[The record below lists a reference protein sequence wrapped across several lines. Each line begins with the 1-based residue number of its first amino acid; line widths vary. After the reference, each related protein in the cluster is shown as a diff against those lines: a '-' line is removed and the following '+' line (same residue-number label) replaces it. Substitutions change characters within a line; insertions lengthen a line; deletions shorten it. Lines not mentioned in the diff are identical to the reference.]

1 MLYPSELQ
9 ARGSLF
15 DGSEEADCNFLL
27 ILSLIGGWR

>member
-15 DGSEEADCNFLL
+15 DGSEGADFVL
-27 ILSLIGGWR
+27 ILSLIWCWR

>member
-15 DGSEEADCNFLL
+15 DGSEEADFLS
-27 ILSLIGGWR
+27 ILSLIGYWR